1 MKLSENT
8 ITILKNF
15 STINPSIYIRKGNI
29 LRTIAMS
36 GNIASAAKVS
46 EQFENEFAIYDL
58 NQFLNG
64 IKLYDK
70 PELEFVSDEYIL
82 IKQGSHKIKYFLTD
96 ATLIHSPEDK
106 DIKLPSKDVCFKFE
120 ESQFEKLVRASSVF
134 GLPDLS
140 VVGEN
145 GKIEIKARQK
155 DNVTS
160 NEVSV
165 LVGETDEEFSLNF
178 KIENLKIIP
187 GSYDVV
193 ISRQLIAEFTNQNYD
208 LTYFV
213 GLESDSVFIS

>member
-82 IKQGSHKIKYFLTD
+82 IKQESHKIKYFLTD

>member
-36 GNIASAAKVS
+36 GNIAAAAKVS
-46 EQFENEFAIYDL
+46 ENFENEFAIYDL

-70 PELEFVSDEYIL
+70 PELEFVSDEYIS

-96 ATLIHSPEDK
+96 PTLIHSPEDK
-106 DIKLPSKDVCFKFE
+106 DIKLPSKDVCFKLE

-140 VVGEN
+140 VVGDD
-145 GKIEIKARQK
+145 GKIEIQARQK
-155 DNVTS
+155 ENVTS

-193 ISRQLIAEFTNQNYD
+193 ISRQLIAEFTNQNFD

-213 GLESDSVFIS
+213 GLESDSTFIS